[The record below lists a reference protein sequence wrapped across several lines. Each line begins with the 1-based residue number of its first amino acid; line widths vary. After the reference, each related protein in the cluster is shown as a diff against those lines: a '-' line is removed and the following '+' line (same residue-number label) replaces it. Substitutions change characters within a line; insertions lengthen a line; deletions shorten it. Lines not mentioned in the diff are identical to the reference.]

1 MSTKFIERRCE
12 HEAFDRC
19 VIEAWFIAGVKAVD
33 LFVWTAVTLFGLF
46 LAAFFLAF
54 LISYPGPMIGIVLV
68 LTAVTTAV
76 WWVMWPSSPPTN
88 ND

>member
-12 HEAFDRC
+12 LQSFGRC
-19 VIEAWFIAGVKAVD
+19 IIEAWFIGGVKAVD
-33 LFVWTAVTLFGLF
+33 LFVGTAVTLFGLF

-68 LTAVTTAV
+68 LTTVTTAV
-76 WWVMWPSSPPTN
+76 WWVMRPSNPPTN